1 MGVRTV
7 PIIILIGMV
16 IYFYTVLLRVD
27 KYFKLN
33 LSKIILV
40 FILLL
45 ILLPAINV
53 FGIWFLTL
61 LHLFEIGIVIEI
73 SNLLSLIC

>member
-1 MGVRTV
+1 MGVRTI

-33 LSKIILV
+33 LSKMILV

-53 FGIWFLTL
+53 FGI
-61 LHLFEIGIVIEI
+61 
-73 SNLLSLIC
+73 